1 MSPRKFNKVIYCLGL
16 KCNKPVT
23 HEITYMYP
31 WTSKIMTIHKTPL
44 PWETKYE
51 SKTQILSK
59 PGSKSTRTLTDSYP
73 GQQQLNK
80 SKMCNRLYSVVQYCM
95 AFNCF
100 IAWQCDVRKCPVC
113 QFGLRCTTYRFDSCD
128 HILMMSKYVLIP
140 YIQAIVAKFPNW
152 LPEQHIQGKL
162 DISIYS

>member
-1 MSPRKFNKVIYCLGL
+1 MSPRKFNTVMYCLGL

-31 WTSKIMTIHKTPL
+31 RTSKIMTIHKTPL

-80 SKMCNRLYSVVQYCM
+80 NKMCNRLYSVVQYCM